1 MTWNWITASRW
12 QRLLVALL
20 IVAVASAIRVVFFG
34 SLGKGIP
41 YLLYFPTVTLAALYG
56 GLLAGCLATTLS
68 AALVFFWIQ
77 QGSMSPVELMALAV
91 FFISSMMISFIC
103 EMMRRTPKRA
113 KLAQEKAEAANQE
126 LRSEVATRKQAEE
139 TVRFQNEEKGKR
151 ADELAIANKEL
162 AFQSEEKGKRADEL
176 VIANKELAFQ
186 NEEKGKRADELAI
199 ANKELAFQN
208 EEKGKRADELAIAN
222 KELAFQSEEKGK
234 RAGELEQRVVERTA
248 DLEAA
253 NRALQASSTYARS
266 LIETGLDPL
275 VTISA
280 EGKITD
286 VNEGS
291 IKVTGMSREK
301 LIGTDFSDYFTEPD
315 KAREGYQMVFAKGFV
330 TDYPLII
337 RHKDGR
343 LTDVLYNASV
353 YKDAAGNVLG
363 VFAAA
368 RDVTERKRA
377 EEETRQL
384 NAQLEATNKELETFS
399 YSVSHDLRA
408 PLRHVQGYVD
418 MLGREAG
425 DKLSDKGRRYM
436 KTITDASQDMG
447 ALIDDLLAFSRMSRA
462 EMCEV
467 SVNLDTLV
475 QATLRDLEPDTRSR
489 NIVWKIP
496 SLPAVQADAAMLK
509 LALANLLGN
518 AVKFT
523 RPRNPAVI
531 EIGVMEDGSNGVMG
545 TTQDAAAVS
554 SQNSNTPTLQHS
566 NVFFV
571 RDNGVGFDPQYV
583 QKLFGI
589 FQRLHQAEDFEGTGI
604 GLANVRRIIAR
615 HGGRT
620 WAEGKLG
627 EGATFYFTL
636 RVK

>member
-139 TVRFQNEEKGKR
+139 TVR
-151 ADELAIANKEL
+151 
-162 AFQSEEKGKRADEL
+162 
-176 VIANKELAFQ
+176 FQ